1 MTTATKT
8 KLSTATVMPV
18 LPAVDIER
26 AKRFYGETLG
36 LDVQE
41 WADTPGYLTVHAGS
55 GSSIVIYQRERT
67 KAEHTVAG
75 FVVDDIESVI
85 GELRS
90 RGVVFEEYDMPGMKT
105 VDGIVDMGPAGKSA
119 WFTDS
124 EGNIISISQ
133 M

>member
-8 KLSTATVMPV
+8 RLSTAPVMPV

-26 AKRFYGETLG
+26 AKSFYGETLG
-36 LDVQE
+36 LE
-41 WADTPGYLTVHAGS
+41 IEERAEMPGYFTVHAGS
-55 GSSIVIYQRERT
+55 GSSILVYQRERT

-75 FVVDDIESVI
+75 FLVQEIESVVR
-85 GELRS
+85 ELRE
-90 RGVVFEEYDMPGMKT
+90 RGVVFEEYDLPGMKT
-105 VDGIVDMGPAGKSA
+105 VGGIADLGPGGKSA

-124 EGNIISISQ
+124 EGNIVAISE

>member
-8 KLSTATVMPV
+8 RLSTAPVMPV

-26 AKRFYGETLG
+26 AKSFYGETLG
-36 LDVQE
+36 LE
-41 WADTPGYLTVHAGS
+41 IEELGTPGYFTVHAGS
-55 GSSIVIYQRERT
+55 GSSILVYQRERT

-75 FVVDDIESVI
+75 FQVEEIEPVVR
-85 GELRS
+85 ELRD
-90 RGVVFEEYDMPGMKT
+90 RGVVFEEYDLPGMKT
-105 VDGIVDMGPAGKSA
+105 VGGIADLGPAGKAA

-124 EGNIISISQ
+124 EGNIISIAQ